1 MKTALQIILAVIIG
15 SCLGLGIYILKEKSE
30 AEAYPLEDEWTEIQK
45 EFYRY
50 YLIEEKLPEDL
61 GFLSPKSKQII
72 EIYSDQFKW
81 DAEKNTLSLTL
92 LEPVTQRMGLLRK
105 KYTMTGTSLTPDI
118 IENNSK
124 THKRSGKLN

>member
-15 SCLGLGIYILKEKSE
+15 SFLGLVIYSLKEKSE
-30 AEAYPLEDEWTEIQK
+30 AETYPLEEEWTEIQK

-61 GFLSPKSKQII
+61 DFLSKKSKQVI
-72 EIYSDQFKW
+72 EIYSDQFTW
-81 DAEKNTLSLTL
+81 DEEKNTLSLTL
-92 LEPVTQRMGLLRK
+92 LEPVTQRMGLLREK
-105 KYTMTGTSLTPDI
+105 FTMTGTSITPEM

-124 THKRSGKLN
+124 IHKKSGKLY